1 MRHVPE
7 PDRDDWIARMRERAR
22 LDAEEL
28 VPRPGFGVFG
38 LAEPK
43 LRPAALAETSQVNGE
58 WDSISLAYGDW
69 EGADAPRVTVT
80 TAARRAS
87 ESAREAEAELLWAL
101 AQERNRIAAHA
112 DIDEDDPDEP
122 PEYSR
127 TEQSL
132 GTERVAGL
140 LGRQGNVWAARVEA
154 HGRIVTIVGR
164 GLEPAS
170 VRLEPVTDL
179 APYLQGRNQVLGRLV
194 ERQRLQ
200 PAPVLQPAEGV
211 AAYRALAESEL
222 ASQARLVEALEAG
235 RPPRYK
241 AREGAIRHALW
252 QRAVREQ
259 ARITGIAE
267 RQANEIVTL
276 VVNHLTQLQEKA
288 PWFTAVPAL
297 REAAIDETLRYSVL
311 GEAVASKPAQQ
322 AWARCWA
329 YQMSAAGLDEL
340 EAGPPARGAGGAPAG
355 GPRGAGLTR
364 GAPRRGGR
372 GGPRRGGPRGT

>member
-1 MRHVPE
+1 MTGVPSGASSGRTRIRRNHQMGERSPAAGSRPANHDPGNLARDVAPGLYAWVLPAGTAGWEPGAMRHVPE

-132 GTERVAGL
+132 GAERVAGL

-222 ASQARLVEALEAG
+222 ASQARLVE
-235 RPPRYK
+235 
-241 AREGAIRHALW
+241 
-252 QRAVREQ
+252 
-259 ARITGIAE
+259 
-267 RQANEIVTL
+267 
-276 VVNHLTQLQEKA
+276 
-288 PWFTAVPAL
+288 
-297 REAAIDETLRYSVL
+297 
-311 GEAVASKPAQQ
+311 
-322 AWARCWA
+322 
-329 YQMSAAGLDEL
+329 
-340 EAGPPARGAGGAPAG
+340 
-355 GPRGAGLTR
+355 
-364 GAPRRGGR
+364 
-372 GGPRRGGPRGT
+372 